1 MGRLHGGIGSALADT
16 NCLAVRVTR
25 WRLWLARVSSPFA
38 LAAAL
43 LASSSHVVAQDTAK
57 GAVDSAEELVFALEA
72 PAAAEAEPLAA
83 DVGVDAKAARLG
95 LPRMAPVI
103 AAMGEPEPDPVWLRN
118 VLVDG
123 FFDES

>member
-1 MGRLHGGIGSALADT
+1 MVVEFHKKSVPQDGMGRLHGGIGSALADT

-57 GAVDSAEELVFALEA
+57 GAVDPAEELVFQGFKE
-72 PAAAEAEPLAA
+72 
-83 DVGVDAKAARLG
+83 RLYQ
-95 LPRMAPVI
+95 L
-103 AAMGEPEPDPVWLRN
+103 
-118 VLVDG
+118 
-123 FFDES
+123 S